1 MPPTP
6 TKSTPNTYHPFNQQ
20 NCHYNKPSPKTQFK
34 TPKHVTVWYSDSPIS
49 PQQETLMKTQLIVSA
64 ILLASV
70 LTACEKDNTTTAA
83 KAVEATPEVVATPV
97 PVEAEAPSR
106 YDIYSDVGLTTDL
119 GHLSDNQKQMVALL
133 IDAAKITDDIFWL
146 QVWGDKDELL
156 NSIEDPKQKRFAY
169 YNYGPWD
176 RLAAD
181 QSFVESYGPRPPGA
195 RFYPEDMTKAEFEAW
210 QQEGKDEQYSIV
222 KRAEDG
228 SLMLLP
234 YSKAFESQI
243 GEIADLLMR
252 ASELA
257 EDPEFAA
264 YLKLRAVAMKTD
276 DYQAS
281 DMAWMDMKNNPIEL
295 VIGPIETY
303 QDALYGYR
311 AAFETFVL
319 IKDQVW
325 SERLARF
332 AQYMPD
338 LQRGLPVADAYKAE
352 IPGSDADLN
361 AYDLAYC
368 AGDCNSGAKTIA
380 INLPNDEEVQLA
392 KGTRRLQIKNSMLAK
407 FNQILMP
414 ISNELIAEDQRQHI
428 TFDAFFGNTMFHEVA
443 HGLGIKNTLD
453 GAGTVRQALKEHSSA
468 LEEGKADIL
477 GVYMVQKLRE
487 MGEITEGELMD
498 NYVTFLAGIFRSVR
512 FGASSAHGRANMI
525 RFNYFSDAD
534 AFSRDPKTGTY
545 RVNVEAFELA
555 IKNLGNDILV
565 LQGNGD
571 YDAVTAFV
579 AEKGTVGAQLQ
590 ADLNRLDA
598 ISIPVDIVYQQGKE
612 QLGL

>member
-1 MPPTP
+1 M
-6 TKSTPNTYHPFNQQ
+6 
-20 NCHYNKPSPKTQFK
+20 
-34 TPKHVTVWYSDSPIS
+34 I
-49 PQQETLMKTQLIVSA
+49 
-64 ILLASV
+64 
-70 LTACEKDNTTTAA
+70 
-83 KAVEATPEVVATPV
+83 
-97 PVEAEAPSR
+97 
-106 YDIYSDVGLTTDL
+106 G
-119 GHLSDNQKQMVALL
+119 LL
-133 IDAAKITDDIFWL
+133 IDAAKITDNIFWQ

-156 NSIEDPKQKRFAY
+156 DSIDDPKMKRFAL

-181 QSFVESYGPRPPGA
+181 QSFIESYGPRPKGA
-195 RFYPEDMTKAEFEAW
+195 RFYPEDMSKTEFEAW

-222 KRAEDG
+222 QRDADG
-228 SLMLLP
+228 GLILVP
-234 YSKAFESQI
+234 YSKAFELQI
-243 GEIADLLMR
+243 SEIADLLVQASALADDQEFAVYLKMR
-252 ASELA
+252 ATAL
-257 EDPEFAA
+257 
-264 YLKLRAVAMKTD
+264 KTD
-276 DYQAS
+276 DYQVS

-311 AAFETFVL
+311 ASFETFVL
-319 IKDQVW
+319 IKDQAW

-332 AQYMPD
+332 AKYMPE
-338 LQRGLPVADAYKAE
+338 LQRELPVDEAYKAE
-352 IPGSDADLN
+352 VPGSDADLN

-368 AGDCNSGAKTIA
+368 AGDCNSGSKTIA

-414 ISNELIAEDQRQHI
+414 ISGELIAEDQRQHI

-453 GAGTVRQALKEHSSA
+453 GTNTVRQALKEHSSA

-477 GVYMVQKLRE
+477 GLYMVQKLRE

-525 RFNYFSDAD
+525 RFNYFSDAG
-534 AFSRDPKTGTY
+534 AFSRDQETGTY
-545 RVNVEAFELA
+545 RVEVVEFEQA
-555 IKNLGNDILV
+555 VKNLGNDILV

-571 YDAVTAFV
+571 YEAVAAFV
-579 AEKGTVGAQLQ
+579 AKMGNVSTQLQ

-612 QLGL
+612 VLDL

>member
-1 MPPTP
+1 
-6 TKSTPNTYHPFNQQ
+6 
-20 NCHYNKPSPKTQFK
+20 
-34 TPKHVTVWYSDSPIS
+34 
-49 PQQETLMKTQLIVSA
+49 MKTKIIVSA
-64 ILLASV
+64 VLLAS
-70 LTACEKDNTTTAA
+70 LLSACEKDQPAI
-83 KAVEATPEVVATPV
+83 AVKPAEEAPVVSAPA
-97 PVEAEAPSR
+97 EAEKPSR
-106 YDIYSDVGLTTDL
+106 FDIYTEVGLTTDL
-119 GHLSDNQKQMVALL
+119 SHLSDNQKQMISLL
-133 IDAAKITDDIFWL
+133 IDAAKITDDIFWQ

-156 NSIEDPKQKRFAY
+156 NSIDDPKMKRFAF

-181 QSFVESYGPRPPGA
+181 QSFIESYGPRPPGA
-195 RFYPEDMTKAEFEAW
+195 RFYPEDMTKTEFEAW
-210 QQEGKDEQYSIV
+210 QQEGKDEQYTIV
-222 KRAEDG
+222 QRDADG
-228 SLMLLP
+228 GLVLAP
-234 YSKAFESQI
+234 YSKVFESQI
-243 GEIADLLMR
+243 NEIADLLVQ
-252 ASELA
+252 ASALA

-264 YLKLRAVAMKTD
+264 YLKMRATALKTD

-319 IKDQVW
+319 IKDQAW

-332 AQYMPD
+332 AKYMPE
-338 LQRGLPVADAYKAE
+338 LQRGLPVDDAYKAE
-352 IPGSDADLN
+352 VPGSDADLN

-368 AGDCNSGAKTIA
+368 AGDCNSGSKTIA

-414 ISNELIAEDQRQHI
+414 IAAELIAEDQRQHI
-428 TFDAFFGNTMFHEVA
+428 TFDAFFSNTMFHEVA

-453 GAGTVRQALKEHSSA
+453 GTNTVRQALKEHASA

-477 GVYMVQKLRE
+477 GLYMVQKLRE

-525 RFNYFSDAD
+525 RFNYFSDAG
-534 AFSRDPKTGTY
+534 AFSRDQETGTY
-545 RVNVEAFELA
+545 RVEVVEFEQA
-555 IKNLGNDILV
+555 VKDLGNDILV

-571 YDAVTAFV
+571 YEAVAAFV
-579 AEKGTVGAQLQ
+579 AKMGNVGAQLQ
-590 ADLNRLDA
+590 SDLNRLDA
-598 ISIPVDIVYQQGKE
+598 IRIPVDIVYQQGKE
-612 QLGL
+612 ALGL

>member
-1 MPPTP
+1 MA
-6 TKSTPNTYHPFNQQ
+6 
-20 NCHYNKPSPKTQFK
+20 
-34 TPKHVTVWYSDSPIS
+34 VTVWYSGYPIS
-49 PQQETLMKTQLIVSA
+49 IQKEASMKTKLFVSA
-64 ILLASV
+64 ILLAGLLS
-70 LTACEKDNTTTAA
+70 ACEKDQSVTT
-83 KAVEATPEVVATPV
+83 VEATGEAPVASA
-97 PVEAEAPSR
+97 PVEAEKPSR
-106 YDIYSDVGLTTDL
+106 FDIYTEVGLTTDL
-119 GHLSDNQKQMVALL
+119 SHLSDNQKQMIGLL
-133 IDAAKITDDIFWL
+133 IDAAKITDDIFWQ
-146 QVWGDKDELL
+146 QVWGDKDKLL
-156 NSIEDPKQKRFAY
+156 DSIDDPKMKRFAL

-181 QSFVESYGPRPPGA
+181 QSFIESYGPRPKGA
-195 RFYPEDMTKAEFEAW
+195 RFYPEDMSKTEFEAW

-222 KRAEDG
+222 QRDADG
-228 SLMLLP
+228 GLILVP

-243 GEIADLLMR
+243 NAIADLLVQ
-252 ASELA
+252 ASALA
-257 EDPEFAA
+257 DDQEFSA
-264 YLKLRAVAMKTD
+264 YLKMRATALKTD

-319 IKDQVW
+319 IKDQAW

-332 AQYMPD
+332 AKYMPE
-338 LQRGLPVADAYKAE
+338 LQRGLPVDEAYKAE
-352 IPGSDADLN
+352 VPGSDADLN

-368 AGDCNSGAKTIA
+368 AGDCNSGSKTIA

-414 ISNELIAEDQRQHI
+414 IAGELIAEDQRQHI

-453 GAGTVRQALKEHSSA
+453 GTNTVRQALKEHSSA

-477 GVYMVQKLRE
+477 GLYMVQKLRE

-525 RFNYFSDAD
+525 RFNYFSDAG
-534 AFSRDPKTGTY
+534 AFSRDQETGTY
-545 RVNVEAFELA
+545 RVEVVEFEQA
-555 IKNLGNDILV
+555 VKDLGNDILV

-571 YDAVTAFV
+571 YEAVAAFV
-579 AEKGTVGAQLQ
+579 AEMGNVSAQLQ

-598 ISIPVDIVYQQGKE
+598 VSIPVDIIYQQGKE
-612 QLGL
+612 VLDL

>member
-1 MPPTP
+1 
-6 TKSTPNTYHPFNQQ
+6 
-20 NCHYNKPSPKTQFK
+20 
-34 TPKHVTVWYSDSPIS
+34 
-49 PQQETLMKTQLIVSA
+49 MKTKIFVSA
-64 ILLASV
+64 ILLAGL
-70 LTACEKDNTTTAA
+70 LTACEKDAPVVSAA
-83 KAVEATPEVVATPV
+83 
-97 PVEAEAPSR
+97 PVETAPAETVVTAPVETETPSR
-106 YDIYSDVGLTTDL
+106 FDIYAEVGLTADL
-119 GHLSDNQKQMVALL
+119 SQLSDNQRQMIGLL
-133 IDAAKITDDIFWL
+133 IDAAKITDNIFWQ

-156 NSIEDPKQKRFAY
+156 DSIDDDKMRRFAL

-181 QSFVESYGPRPPGA
+181 QPFIESYGPRPPGA
-195 RFYPEDMTKAEFEAW
+195 RFYPEDMTKTEFEAW

-222 KRAEDG
+222 KRNADG
-228 SLMLLP
+228 GLVLLP

-243 GEIADLLMR
+243 SAIADLLMQ
-252 ASELA
+252 ASALA
-257 EDPEFAA
+257 DDVEFAA
-264 YLKLRAVAMKTD
+264 YLKLRAEALKTD

-319 IKDQVW
+319 IKDMAW

-332 AQYMPD
+332 AKFMPE
-338 LQRGLPVADAYKAE
+338 LQQGLPVEEAYKAE

-368 AGDCNSGAKTIA
+368 AGDCNSGSKTIA

-414 ISNELIAEDQRQHI
+414 ITNELIAEDQRGHV
-428 TFDAFFGNTMFHEVA
+428 TFDAFFSNTMFHEVA
-443 HGLGIKNTLD
+443 HGLGIKTTLD

-477 GVYMVQKLRE
+477 GLYMVQKLRE
-487 MGEITEGELMD
+487 NGEITEGELMD
-498 NYVTFLAGIFRSVR
+498 NYVTFLAGIFRSIR

-525 RFNYFSDAD
+525 RFNYFSDAG
-534 AFSRDPKTGTY
+534 AFSRDPETGTY
-545 RVNVEAFELA
+545 RVNVAEFEQA
-555 IKNLGNDILV
+555 IKDLSRELLV
-565 LQGNGD
+565 LQGNGN
-571 YDAVTAFV
+571 YEAVATFV
-579 AEKGTVGAQLQ
+579 ANRGNVSPQLQ
-590 ADLNRLDA
+590 ADLNQLDA

>member
-1 MPPTP
+1 MK
-6 TKSTPNTYHPFNQQ
+6 TKLITQ
-20 NCHYNKPSPKTQFK
+20 NIMLALLLTGLLSACQKDDQAAVSKAAETAPESATESATESAPEKAEKPSRF
-34 TPKHVTVWYSDSPIS
+34 
-49 PQQETLMKTQLIVSA
+49 
-64 ILLASV
+64 
-70 LTACEKDNTTTAA
+70 
-83 KAVEATPEVVATPV
+83 
-97 PVEAEAPSR
+97 
-106 YDIYSDVGLTTDL
+106 DIYADVGLITDL
-119 GHLSDNQKQMVALL
+119 SHLSDNQRQMIGLL
-133 IDAAKITDDIFWL
+133 IDAAKITDEIFWL

-156 NSIEDPKQKRFAY
+156 NSIDDPKAKQFAI

-181 QSFVESYGPRPPGA
+181 QSFMESYGPRPPGA
-195 RFYPEDMTKAEFEAW
+195 RFYPEDMSKTEFEAW
-210 QQEGKDEQYSIV
+210 QQDGKDEQYSIV
-222 KRAEDG
+222 KRDADG
-228 SLMLLP
+228 DLMLVP

-243 GEIADLLMR
+243 KAIADLLVQ
-252 ASELA
+252 ASALA

-264 YLKLRAVAMKTD
+264 YLNLRATALKTD
-276 DYQAS
+276 DYQLS

-332 AQYMPD
+332 AKYMPE
-338 LQRGLPVADAYKAE
+338 LQQGLPVADIYKAE
-352 IPGSDADLN
+352 MPGTDADLN

-368 AGDCNSGAKTIA
+368 AGDCNSGSKTIA
-380 INLPNDEEVQLA
+380 INLPNDEVVQLA

-414 ISNELIAEDQRQHI
+414 IAAELIAEDQRQHI

-443 HGLGIKNTLD
+443 HGLGIKTTLD
-453 GAGTVRQALKEHSSA
+453 GSNTVRQALKEHASA

-477 GVYMVQKLRE
+477 GLYMVQKLRE
-487 MGEITEGELMD
+487 KGEITEGELMD

-525 RFNYFSDAD
+525 RFNYFSDAG
-534 AFSRDPKTGTY
+534 AFSHDPDNGTY
-545 RVNVEAFELA
+545 RVNVKEFEAAVKGLS
-555 IKNLGNDILV
+555 NDLLV

-571 YDAVTAFV
+571 YDVVAAFV
-579 AEKGTVGAQLQ
+579 AEKGNVGTQLQ
-590 ADLNRLDA
+590 ADLDRLDTLG
-598 ISIPVDIVYQQGKE
+598 IPVDIVYQQGKAE
-612 QLGL
+612 LGL